1 MCLFLTAV
9 AVLLG
14 GGTLCLL
21 AGKSAKFVCFMGPA
35 TAAIGGLL
43 ALGEAVG
50 VLVHGQAAWFY
61 AAWPVPLGSLSLK
74 LDALSA
80 VFVLPIALVSALAA
94 IYGGQYLAGYVGRR
108 KLGPA
113 WFFYNLLVASMLL
126 VVVASNGLLF
136 LFAWEMMTLASF
148 LLVMFE
154 NEQPE
159 VCRAGWTY
167 LVASHLGTAFLFG
180 LFALLGREAESLD
193 FATFTVAPALAGAAF
208 LLAVIGFGT
217 KAGFMP
223 LHVWLPEAHPAA
235 PSHVS
240 AVMSGVMIKV
250 GIYGLV
256 RTLTFVGPPA
266 IWWGWLLVAIGV
278 VSGILGVTFA
288 LAQHDLKR
296 LLAYSSVENIGIIAL
311 SLGLGLLGISY
322 QNPAMAALGFA
333 GALLHVVNH
342 ALFKSLLFLGAGAVL
357 HATGTRAIDQF
368 GGLLKRMPTTGTLFV
383 LGAAAISGLPPLN
396 GFVGEW
402 LVYLA
407 AFRGLATRVPTQPTW
422 PLASILA
429 IGALAL
435 IGGLAAACF
444 TKAFGTVFLG
454 EPRTERAAHAHE
466 AGRAMRVPMLVLA
479 TACVLVGL
487 GGWLLLPTLG
497 LAVEPLIPEQIAAS
511 APGPLAPSSEPGP
524 AAPTSGRHG
533 PTRSAPQGSPR
544 DVARQALATAQQ
556 SLMRVA
562 LGSLLVVVLMAGLA
576 LVRKRLLAGREVGQ
590 SGTWDCGYAAPTAR
604 IQYTGSSFS
613 QPVTHFFHLFLQ
625 TRREIRTPE
634 GLFPTEARLRTETPD
649 VFHQRLLTPVFAI
662 LGWVAMKLH
671 RLQHGRMQLY
681 VLYVALT
688 LLVLLTWKLGK

>member
-21 AGKSAKFVCFMGPA
+21 AGRNAKFACFMGPA

-61 AAWPVPLGSLSLK
+61 TAWPVPLGSLSLK

-80 VFVLPIALVSALAA
+80 VFVAPIALVSALAA

-193 FATFTVAPALAGAAF
+193 FATFTVAPELAGVAF

-266 IWWGWLLVAIGV
+266 IWWGWLLVSIGV

-311 SLGLGLLGISY
+311 SLGLGLLGVSY

-333 GALLHVVNH
+333 GALVHMVNH

-357 HATGTRAIDQF
+357 HATGTRTIDQL
-368 GGLLKRMPTTGTLFV
+368 GGLLKRMPMTGTLFV

-407 AFRGLATRVPTQPTW
+407 AFRGLATSTPAQPTW
-422 PLASILA
+422 PLANILTMPLASILA

-444 TKAFGTVFLG
+444 TKAFGMVFLG
-454 EPRTERAAHAHE
+454 EPRTERASHAHE
-466 AGRAMRVPMLVLA
+466 AGRAMCGPMLVLA
-479 TACVLVGL
+479 AACVLVGL
-487 GGWLLLPTLG
+487 GGWLLLPTIG
-497 LAVEPLIPEQIAAS
+497 VAAESLIPEQ
-511 APGPLAPSSEPGP
+511 LAPALTTGQHVKTLHE
-524 AAPTSGRHG
+524 A
-533 PTRSAPQGSPR
+533 SAPQGLPR
-544 DVARQALATAQQ
+544 DAVREALVGAQH
-556 SLMRVA
+556 SLMLVA
-562 LGSLLVVVLMAGLA
+562 LGSLLVVVFIAGLV
-576 LVRKRLLAGREVGQ
+576 LVRKRLLAGREVGK

-604 IQYTGSSFS
+604 IQYTGSSFA
-613 QPVTHFFHLFLQ
+613 QPVTSFFHLFLQ

-649 VFHQRLLTPVFAI
+649 VFHQRLLTPVFVI